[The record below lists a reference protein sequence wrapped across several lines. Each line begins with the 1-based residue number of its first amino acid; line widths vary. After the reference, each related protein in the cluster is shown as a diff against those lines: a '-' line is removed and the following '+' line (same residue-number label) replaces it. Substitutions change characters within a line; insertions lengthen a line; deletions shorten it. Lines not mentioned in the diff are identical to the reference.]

1 MPCGLV
7 PTLPMKRGVCMSD
20 AGKMRANE
28 LAALIAGAG
37 EDELKEYERRYAD
50 DPRKQ
55 VQAALLRARR
65 RIKRTKVERLRV
77 KAMYDLQRELAGDG
91 VVVGVD
97 EVGRGAVA
105 GPLTVAAVALPYDKP
120 VWGINDS
127 KQLSAARREA
137 LAQQIEDVALATGI
151 CHVAPKRIDEW
162 GMARSLRHAM
172 EQAIANTGLDPSAVL
187 IDGNPVHVHERE
199 ICVVKGDAK
208 IACIAAASIVAK
220 VTRDALMVGY
230 DEVYPGYHLRACKG
244 YASAEHIAAIRE
256 RGLSDIHRVSFC
268 GNFVETPRLF

>member
-1 MPCGLV
+1 
-7 PTLPMKRGVCMSD
+7 MSD
-20 AGKMRANE
+20 AGKMRATE
-28 LAALIAGAG
+28 LAALIAGAD
-37 EDELKEYERRYAD
+37 EDELQEYMQRYAG

-55 VQAALLRARR
+55 VQSALLRAQR
-65 RIKRTKVERLRV
+65 RIKRNKAEQMRVE
-77 KAMYDLQRELAGDG
+77 AMYNLQRELAGDG
-91 VVVGVD
+91 IVLGVD

-120 VWGINDS
+120 IWGINDS
-127 KQLSAARREA
+127 KQLSASRREA
-137 LAQQIEDVALATGI
+137 LAQQIEDVALAMGI
-151 CHVAPKRIDEW
+151 CHVPPQKIDEW

-172 EQAIANTGLDPSAVL
+172 GQAIANTGVDPSAVL

-199 ICVVKGDAK
+199 VCVVKGDAK

-244 YASAEHIAAIRE
+244 YASAEHVAAIRE
-256 RGLSDIHRVSFC
+256 HGLSDIHRVSFC